1 MTKTQTQCHLETWQ
15 PEPTKTLVSEI
26 PMKEGKNLPNSVTED
41 VIGIGLMPKY
51 SNKQLRK
58 LNKAQR
64 KYSELLMMNTF
75 TAGGSIQW

>member
-1 MTKTQTQCHLETWQ
+1 MEQTQTQCLLETWQ
-15 PEPTKTLVSEI
+15 PEPTKILETEI
-26 PMKEGKNLPNSVTED
+26 PVQEGKNLPNSITED

-51 SNKQLRK
+51 SRKQLRK
-58 LNKAQR
+58 INKAQR

>member
-1 MTKTQTQCHLETWQ
+1 MTKTQTQCLLEIWQ

-26 PMKEGKNLPNSVTED
+26 PMKEGKTLPNSVTED
-41 VIGIGLMPKY
+41 VLGIGLMPKY
-51 SNKQLRK
+51 STKQLRK
-58 LNKAQR
+58 INKAQR

>member
-1 MTKTQTQCHLETWQ
+1 MTKTQTQCLLETWQ

-41 VIGIGLMPKY
+41 VVGIGLMPKY
-51 SNKQLRK
+51 SSKQLRK
-58 LNKAQR
+58 INKSQR

-75 TAGGSIQW
+75 TAGGAIQW

>member
-1 MTKTQTQCHLETWQ
+1 MTKTQTQCLLETWQ
-15 PEPTKTLVSEI
+15 PEPIKTLVSEI

-41 VIGIGLMPKY
+41 VVGVGLMPKY
-51 SNKQLRK
+51 SSKQLRK
-58 LNKAQR
+58 INKSQR

>member
-1 MTKTQTQCHLETWQ
+1 MSQITTQCLLETWQ

-26 PMKEGKNLPNSVTED
+26 PMKEGKTLPNSVTED
-41 VIGIGLMPKY
+41 VLGIGLMPKY
-51 SNKQLRK
+51 STKQLRK
-58 LNKAQR
+58 INKSQR

>member
-1 MTKTQTQCHLETWQ
+1 MTKTQCLLEIWQ

-26 PMKEGKNLPNSVTED
+26 PMKEGKTLPNSVTED
-41 VIGIGLMPKY
+41 VLGIGLMPKY
-51 SNKQLRK
+51 STKQLRK
-58 LNKAQR
+58 INKSQR